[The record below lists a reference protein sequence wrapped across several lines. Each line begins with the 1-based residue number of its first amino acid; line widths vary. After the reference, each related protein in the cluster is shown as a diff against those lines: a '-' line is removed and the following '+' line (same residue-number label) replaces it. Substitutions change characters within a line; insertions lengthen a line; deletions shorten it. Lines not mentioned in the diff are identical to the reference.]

1 MAYTPSYSADDV
13 SAAAIDGVTKFI
25 IAIAGF
31 ATLIGL
37 VMLYG
42 YFKHKTGKLVK

>member
-1 MAYTPSYSADDV
+1 MAYSATYSADDV
-13 SAAAIDGVTKFI
+13 SGATIDGVVKFV

-37 VMLYG
+37 IILYG
-42 YFKHKTGKLVK
+42 WFRKKM

>member
-1 MAYTPSYSADDV
+1 MAYNTTYSADDI
-13 SAAAIDGVTKFI
+13 SEATIDGVVKFV

-42 YFKHKTGKLVK
+42 YFKKKAL

>member
-1 MAYTPSYSADDV
+1 MAYTPVYSSDDV
-13 SAAAIDGVTKFI
+13 TAATIDGIVKFVI
-25 IAIAGF
+25 VIAGF

-42 YFKHKTGKLVK
+42 YFKKKTGGLK

>member
-1 MAYTPSYSADDV
+1 MSYNATYNTDDV
-13 SAAAIDGVTKFI
+13 SEATIDGVVKFV

-37 VMLYG
+37 VILYG
-42 YFKHKTGKLVK
+42 YAKKKGVIKGF